1 MISDAIVDALCD
13 ECHNSTQEIELH
25 YVYRDYSGNSGHY
38 DDSHVETELKE
49 MGWKVIDEKHFCPSC
64 K

>member
-13 ECHNSTQEIELH
+13 ECGNSTQEIELH
-25 YVYRDYSGNSGHY
+25 YVYASYSGKNGHY
-38 DDSHVETELKE
+38 DDSNVEEELKE
-49 MGWKVIDEKHFCPSC
+49 MGWEVVGEKHFCPSC